1 MSAEPA
7 AFHPF
12 AAAHWVVLVCA
23 ALLASL
29 LVAVGRR
36 CRSAAG
42 RSRFEGWLGWTGVA
56 VWLSVTGWWAMPG
69 RFGLGWSL
77 PLHMC
82 DLVGLI
88 APLAFLLGR
97 RWLRALT
104 YFWGLGLSTQAFL
117 TPTVRAGP
125 GSPEFWVFWTSH
137 ATILVLALC
146 DLAVRGFRPTW
157 RDYGTAVIAAAVYV
171 LAILPINVLFG
182 FNYGYLGDV
191 KPSTATL
198 LDLMGPWP
206 QRVLVMAAIGALLMA
221 LMELPWQLA
230 GGRSGGS
237 KKTRD

>member
-1 MSAEPA
+1 MSAESG

-12 AAAHWVVLVCA
+12 ATAHWVVLVCA
-23 ALLASL
+23 ALLVSL
-29 LVAVGRR
+29 VVAVGRR
-36 CRSAAG
+36 CRSATG
-42 RSRFEGWLGWTGVA
+42 RSRVEQWRGWIGVA
-56 VWLSVTGWWAMPG
+56 VWLLVTAWWALPE
-69 RFGLGWSL
+69 RFGPGWSL

-88 APLAFLLGR
+88 APLAYLLGH

-117 TPTVRAGP
+117 TPTLNAGP
-125 GSPEFWVFWTSH
+125 PSQDFWVFWTSH
-137 ATILVLALC
+137 TTILVLAVC

-157 RDYGTAVIAAAVYV
+157 RDYGTAVIAAVIYV
-171 LAILPINVLFG
+171 LVILPINVLFG
-182 FNYGYLGDV
+182 FNYGYLGNS

-221 LMELPWQLA
+221 IMELPWQLA
-230 GGRSGGS
+230 GAGQKGA
-237 KKTRD
+237 RD